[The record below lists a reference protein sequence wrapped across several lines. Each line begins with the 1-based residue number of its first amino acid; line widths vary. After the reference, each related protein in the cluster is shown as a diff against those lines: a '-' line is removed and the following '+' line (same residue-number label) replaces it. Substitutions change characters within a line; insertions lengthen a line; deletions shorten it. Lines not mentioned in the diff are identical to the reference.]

1 MKKLLV
7 RPLYYPDR
15 AHQLL
20 GQDRLVHGEGQVGTQ
35 GAAEAALDA
44 EASSLRACKASGLD
58 LNRTASAAQ
67 KIIVSTTKRCWEDKS
82 VNVHAML

>member
-20 GQDRLVHGEGQVGTQ
+20 GQDRLVPRELLKQRWMRKLHTSEPAKLQAGT
-35 GAAEAALDA
+35 
-44 EASSLRACKASGLD
+44 
-58 LNRTASAAQ
+58 
-67 KIIVSTTKRCWEDKS
+67 
-82 VNVHAML
+82 